1 MFRHFFKCQT
11 LVPVQVAAYV
21 TIEAAA
27 QPARSLPAHF
37 EQLHIDGYK
46 KHKIFCTNYKEIS

>member
-1 MFRHFFKCQT
+1 MFGHFFKYQT

-27 QPARSLPAHF
+27 QPARSLPACF
-37 EQLHIDGYK
+37 EQLHIGGYK
-46 KHKIFCTNYKEIS
+46 KHKYICKS

>member
-1 MFRHFFKCQT
+1 MFKHFFKCQT

-27 QPARSLPAHF
+27 RLLGRYLPTLGSF
-37 EQLHIDGYK
+37 
-46 KHKIFCTNYKEIS
+46 T

>member
-46 KHKIFCTNYKEIS
+46 KHKYFVQTIRK